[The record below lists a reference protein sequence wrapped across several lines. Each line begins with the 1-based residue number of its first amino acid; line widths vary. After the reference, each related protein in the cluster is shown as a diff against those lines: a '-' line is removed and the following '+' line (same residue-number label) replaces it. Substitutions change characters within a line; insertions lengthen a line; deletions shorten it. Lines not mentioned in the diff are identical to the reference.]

1 VTSAAKSADA
11 AAGGTPPV
19 TIVRRNAVP
28 RDDYGW
34 GTLQW
39 LANARLAPGCAQT
52 FGVST
57 IGPGHGNP
65 LHYHPNCEEILY
77 VAAGK
82 CRHTY
87 DGAEVDLATGDV
99 IVIPAGV
106 RHNLKNTGDVD
117 VVCII
122 SFSSPDRETVFLE

>member
-1 VTSAAKSADA
+1 VTSS
-11 AAGGTPPV
+11 AGGDRSAV
-19 TIVRRNAVP
+19 TVVRGGQAP

-39 LANARLAPGCAQT
+39 LANGRLSPGCLQT

-77 VAAGK
+77 VAAGR
-82 CRHTY
+82 CTHTY
-87 DGAEVDLATGDV
+87 DGAAVDLAAGDV

-106 RHNLKNTGDVD
+106 RHNLRNTGETD

-122 SFSSPDRETVFLE
+122 SFSSPDRETVFLEESS

>member
-1 VTSAAKSADA
+1 VTNAATSADA

-19 TIVRRNAVP
+19 TIVRGNAVP

-39 LANARLAPGCAQT
+39 LANSRLAPGSLQT

-57 IGPGHGNP
+57 IGPGQGNP

-77 VAAGK
+77 VVAGR
-82 CRHTY
+82 CTHTY
-87 DGAEVDLATGDV
+87 DGAAVDLATGDV

-106 RHNLKNTGDVD
+106 RHNLKNTGDTD
-117 VVCII
+117 VVCVI
-122 SFSSPDRETVFLE
+122 SFSSADRETVFLE

>member
-1 VTSAAKSADA
+1 MTSPNGDAGKGVT
-11 AAGGTPPV
+11 V
-19 TIVRRNAVP
+19 VRGDVAP

-39 LANARLAPGCAQT
+39 LANGRLAPGCGQT

-77 VAAGK
+77 VASGQ

-87 DGAEVDLATGDV
+87 DGAAVDLATGDV

-106 RHNLKNTGDVD
+106 RHNLKNTGDTD